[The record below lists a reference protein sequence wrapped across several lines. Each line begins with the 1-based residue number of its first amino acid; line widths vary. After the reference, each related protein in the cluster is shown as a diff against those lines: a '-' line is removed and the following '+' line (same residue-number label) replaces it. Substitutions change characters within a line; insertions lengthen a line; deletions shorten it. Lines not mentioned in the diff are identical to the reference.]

1 MKRVINCGYKFEQRG
16 NSYYMTS
23 TSTHNTYKVDMEE
36 LDDNDISGY
45 CTFQM
50 AIVKPYD
57 DADYAWAKYDGS
69 TIMCFQK
76 GKLVDYLGGLLN
88 NISNEFKFMVP
99 TQAIN
104 SFKVDYNW
112 QFYRNYLLGYEYDPN

>member
-76 GKLVDYLGGLLN
+76 GKLVDYLGGFYYE
-88 NISNEFKFMVP
+88 SDRYETFDEYC
-99 TQAIN
+99 TQAMEEAFNMLEEIN
-104 SFKVDYNW
+104 KTVEPRMMYN
-112 QFYRNYLLGYEYDPN
+112 